1 MKDDMTSANFV
12 KKMHDSLQEQ
22 QVRGEQAA
30 RKPFHDAKVAET
42 GGPQRW
48 LALKTLVA
56 QSASK
61 INLGLES
68 VAGLAYSEG
77 GLDSFTLLNRGADR
91 FVQASFDATNA
102 VISCHGQANGRFLPH
117 VEGNEL
123 AYSWQTAAP
132 ASAVAA
138 NVGFIGDVITIE
150 QMSEILISSVIS
162 L

>member
-1 MKDDMTSANFV
+1 MRDDVTSANFV
-12 KKMHDSLQEQ
+12 KKMHDSMREQ

-42 GGPQRW
+42 AGPQRW

-56 QSASK
+56 QSASE
-61 INLGLES
+61 INRGFES

-77 GLDSFTLLNRGADR
+77 GLDSFTLLNRAADR

-102 VISCHGQANGRFLPH
+102 VISCHGEASGSFLPH

-123 AYSWQTAAP
+123 TYSWQNATP

-138 NVGFIGDVITIE
+138 NVGFIGDVVTVE

-162 L
+162 P